1 MVSISSIS
9 LMSVSCQCGL
19 PVQAA
24 NNREMVKPRIKKA
37 VKVALGS
44 YNSFDSQNRGV
55 IDQQL
60 ITMQSIDYYLRVMGQ
75 KEATQGILLRREVV
89 KQFYRH
95 FF

>member
-60 ITMQSIDYYLRVMGQ
+60 ITIYYLRVMGQ